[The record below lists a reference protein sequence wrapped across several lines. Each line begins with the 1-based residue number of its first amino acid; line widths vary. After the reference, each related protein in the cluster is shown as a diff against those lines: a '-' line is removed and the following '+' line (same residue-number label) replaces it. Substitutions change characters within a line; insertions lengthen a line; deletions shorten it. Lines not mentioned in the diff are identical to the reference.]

1 MILTIISFNELP
13 TGSQADWVQAIAS
26 IIAAVGLVVTLLLQ
40 WKSAKDQREA
50 LSIEKNKYIREI
62 LPVFNILSEEEIKID
77 DGLLMKM
84 NLKLTNADAY
94 NLVCKADG
102 NPSIRFYPQSQSIL
116 NKDSILEILG
126 RYERDVLGGIII
138 LNSKGRILYND
149 IDGRSYQQDIYFN
162 EGFREGPKLI

>member
-1 MILTIISFNELP
+1 M
-13 TGSQADWVQAIAS
+13 
-26 IIAAVGLVVTLLLQ
+26 LLQ

-77 DGLLMKM
+77 DDVIRKM

-102 NPSIRFYPQSQSIL
+102 NPSIRFYPHTQSIF
-116 NKDSILEILG
+116 NKDGILEVIG
-126 RYERDVLGGIII
+126 TYKRDVLGGIVIT
-138 LNSKGRILYND
+138 NSRGRILYND
-149 IDGRSYQQDIYFN
+149 VDGRSYQQDIYFN
-162 EGFREGPKLI
+162 EGFREGPQKI